1 MKCNRTQEE
10 CRDHQLCSELQCV
23 EHPMFQGQENYF
35 QGKSLLTAKEEAQR
49 QVTQAP
55 ERDRLRTAADAIR
68 AKLKE
73 EKATYQHYLDHCQK
87 MKDIEDLHGGW
98 DSFANASEVSNR
110 IDTLLWCLQQMG
122 MEV

>member
-1 MKCNRTQEE
+1 MSKDCPATGRYCLDQQR
-10 CRDHQLCSELQCV
+10 CADGCSL
-23 EHPMFQGQENYF
+23 
-35 QGKSLLTAKEEAQR
+35 AQR
-49 QVTQAP
+49 LGYLPDISTRGEVPAVTIQQP
-55 ERDRLRTAADAIR
+55 DRLQEAANAIR

-110 IDTLLWCLQQMG
+110 IDTLVWCLEQMG
-122 MEV
+122 CEP